1 MTSIVTLPR
10 LLIEVAGT
18 PLAVEDARALTEVR
32 VHQRLSLPT
41 VCELTFQEP
50 GGPLATEAGDYPGR
64 SLRIRVEGAA
74 DPLFV
79 GEVTAV
85 SFEYGPS
92 RRQRIRIRGYDLLHR
107 LRKRQPVGVRVPS
120 DLQDLVETL
129 TADLNIRVAA
139 KDRGRVRTTLIQH
152 SQSDLDL
159 MTGAAQR
166 CGLYFTLREEVL
178 HLITLAG
185 FGPPVDLEMG
195 ETLLESR
202 IEVNTETA
210 CTAVE
215 TTGWDPHQA
224 APVSGR
230 ADRARVG
237 RRVGLRPVQDGVG
250 GTGRRTIADALV
262 QDDRQAEGLAQAE
275 LDRRVAREVLLWGV
289 AEGDPR
295 LRPGAIVAIGGVA
308 PLLAGR
314 YVLTA
319 VHHRIDHDRGYVSE
333 IDTTPP
339 HPTPRPVSPSAT
351 MGVVSRVNDPEDRG
365 RVRVVL
371 PGYGGV
377 ETSWLQVVVP
387 GAGVGKGIV
396 ALPDV
401 EDRVLVHL
409 LNEDPDQAVVMGGL
423 YGADSPP
430 DAGVDEGAVR
440 RYTLRTPGGQWIRL
454 DDGEERIRIENSD
467 GGFISLAP
475 DDLSMGDKAGS
486 RIALTPS
493 GCRIEAA
500 TDLAIRAP
508 GKSITISGRSI
519 DFERR

>member
-1 MTSIVTLPR
+1 MTPVVSLPR
-10 LLIEVAGT
+10 LRIEVGGS

-50 GGPLATEAGDYPGR
+50 GGPLAAEAGDYPGR
-64 SLRIRVEGAA
+64 SLQVRVEGAA
-74 DPLFV
+74 EPLFV

-85 SFEYGPS
+85 GFEYGPS
-92 RRQRIRIRGYDLLHR
+92 RRQLIRVRGYDLLHR

-120 DLQDLVETL
+120 DVQDLAETL

-139 KDRGRVRTTLIQH
+139 ADRGRVRSTLIQH
-152 SQSDLDL
+152 NQSDLDL
-159 MTGAAQR
+159 MTAAAER
-166 CGLYFTLREEVL
+166 CGLYFTLREAVL
-178 HLITLAG
+178 HLITLEGVGA
-185 FGPPVDLEMG
+185 PVDLEMG
-195 ETLLESR
+195 ESLLESR
-202 IEVNTETA
+202 IEVNSETA

-224 APVSGR
+224 VPVNGR

-237 RRVGLRPVQDGVG
+237 RQVGLRTAPEGVG
-250 GTGRRTIADALV
+250 GTGRRTIADARV
-262 QDDRQAEGLAQAE
+262 QDDGQAEGLAQAE
-275 LDRRVAREVLLWGV
+275 LDRRVAREVRLWGV

-295 LRPGAIVAIGGVA
+295 LRPGTQVAVGGVA
-308 PLLAGR
+308 PDLAGR
-314 YVLTA
+314 YVLTT

-333 IDTTPP
+333 IDTVPP
-339 HPTPRPVSPSAT
+339 HPTVRPGRPSAT
-351 MGVVSRVNDPEDRG
+351 LGVVSRVNDPEERG

-409 LNEDPDQAVVMGGL
+409 LNDDPDQAVVVGGL
-423 YGADSPP
+423 YGADRPP
-430 DAGVDEGAVR
+430 DAGVEEGAVR
-440 RYTLRTPGGQWIRL
+440 RYTLRTPGGQWIAL
-454 DDGEERIRIENSD
+454 DDGEERVRIENSD
-467 GGFISLAP
+467 GAFVSLAP
-475 DDLSMGDKAGS
+475 DELSMGDKAGS
-486 RIALTPS
+486 RIDLTPA

-500 TDLAIRAP
+500 TDLTIGAP
-508 GKSITISGRSI
+508 GKTVTIRGRSI